1 MLMRTPESLNHD
13 KHEYGDIKRKVDAS
27 YNANQ
32 SIWQVYWNEATLD
45 VALEAGLTDLQAGT
59 NSTFTNNN
67 NRGQFYFNVV
77 RPLGQQLKGYQQKNR
92 KSTVAIPGENGD
104 QQTADQLSKLL
115 LNIFNKEGVYRS
127 ISESFHQGAFMTGMN
142 LLQVYLDW
150 SQDVVNGDIKVE
162 NLPYNSFFIDPYFRK
177 LDLSDCSF
185 IWKRSYVT
193 HSEAANLLPND
204 YERIMS
210 IPGNPAGAGSRDG
223 RFQWLPEAYG
233 QSQKNVISYD
243 EYYYRDY
250 RSAIMLYDKVSG
262 ECREFPENGTIDLDL
277 FLQENEDVTAIRQEV
292 PYIRLCILVQDEVY
306 YDGASGWSDYP
317 FVPVIGF
324 YNSMM
329 PYFYNRIQGVC
340 RSLRDTQA
348 LLNRRIN
355 LNFDY
360 AESALNTGWIF
371 KENAIIDVNH
381 LFQTG
386 AGRVIPIKKDAQMT
400 DLVQVQP
407 PQIPASYFQLQE
419 TMIEMLP
426 LISGITQELMGNAD
440 NDKSGYRTRLL
451 QGQGLTTLQPLFSN
465 LDDAQIRLS
474 SLILDGARENY
485 TPGKIRTMLEGE
497 EPSPYFY
504 LKNFAKYH
512 CTVELGYD
520 TESQKQMQFLQLMQ
534 LREQNVQV
542 PDEDIINAATIQ
554 NKTEILERMS
564 KRREQADKMQEM
576 QMQLQMQQAQ
586 AQIESL
592 KAQAAANIGLGHER
606 DSRVF
611 ENYALQHQRDAQAL
625 KDREQAIS
633 EHHRDEEASILNFIK
648 AAKEIRGID
657 IEHIAQILQ
666 ISRDMNQEREPL
678 SPGAAT

>member
-1 MLMRTPESLNHD
+1 
-13 KHEYGDIKRKVDAS
+13 
-27 YNANQ
+27 
-32 SIWQVYWNEATLD
+32 
-45 VALEAGLTDLQAGT
+45 
-59 NSTFTNNN
+59 
-67 NRGQFYFNVV
+67 
-77 RPLGQQLKGYQQKNR
+77 
-92 KSTVAIPGENGD
+92 
-104 QQTADQLSKLL
+104 
-115 LNIFNKEGVYRS
+115 
-127 ISESFHQGAFMTGMN
+127 
-142 LLQVYLDW
+142 
-150 SQDVVNGDIKVE
+150 
-162 NLPYNSFFIDPYFRK
+162 
-177 LDLSDCSF
+177 
-185 IWKRSYVT
+185 
-193 HSEAANLLPND
+193 
-204 YERIMS
+204 
-210 IPGNPAGAGSRDG
+210 
-223 RFQWLPEAYG
+223 
-233 QSQKNVISYD
+233 
-243 EYYYRDY
+243 
-250 RSAIMLYDKVSG
+250 
-262 ECREFPENGTIDLDL
+262 
-277 FLQENEDVTAIRQEV
+277 
-292 PYIRLCILVQDEVY
+292 
-306 YDGASGWSDYP
+306 
-317 FVPVIGF
+317 
-324 YNSMM
+324 
-329 PYFYNRIQGVC
+329 
-340 RSLRDTQA
+340 
-348 LLNRRIN
+348 
-355 LNFDY
+355 
-360 AESALNTGWIF
+360 
-371 KENAIIDVNH
+371 
-381 LFQTG
+381 
-386 AGRVIPIKKDAQMT
+386 
-400 DLVQVQP
+400 
-407 PQIPASYFQLQE
+407 
-419 TMIEMLP
+419 
-426 LISGITQELMGNAD
+426 MGNAD